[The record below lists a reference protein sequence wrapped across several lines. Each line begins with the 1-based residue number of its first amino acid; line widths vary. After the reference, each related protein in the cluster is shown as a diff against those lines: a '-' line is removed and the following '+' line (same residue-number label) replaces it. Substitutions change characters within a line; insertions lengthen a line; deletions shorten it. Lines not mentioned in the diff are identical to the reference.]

1 MIVLTVIA
9 PSLIRF
15 LRPYYSRRT
24 IRPSLAEEG
33 PCESQEPKLETSDRL
48 DVHLAFA
55 SCVIVAA
62 FLLCTAVSTT
72 KLTLIV
78 CTCLHNDPFCSS
90 LDLHDTAAILM
101 GCSAM
106 HSPTIR
112 SLIVGSV
119 DPLKQGPFSRIIY
132 GQQALMFG
140 VL

>member
-1 MIVLTVIA
+1 MCYRGSIPLV
-9 PSLIRF
+9 
-15 LRPYYSRRT
+15 YSR
-24 IRPSLAEEG
+24 IHDKAHI
-33 PCESQEPKLETSDRL
+33 DRL
-48 DVHLAFA
+48 YVFA
-55 SCVIVAA
+55 Y
-62 FLLCTAVSTT
+62 
-72 KLTLIV
+72 
-78 CTCLHNDPFCSS
+78 NDPFCSS

-132 GQQALMFG
+132 GQRALMFG